1 MKTASRIFAALAILL
16 SDAMCAYVAY
26 AYCDLEWAGKYAGAS
41 APASTAFLFA
51 IPFVIAI
58 AVCIA
63 LSIIFKRRSRRN
75 PTNK

>member
-51 IPFVIAI
+51 IPFAIAI
-58 AVCIA
+58 VICAA
-63 LSIIFKRRSRRN
+63 LSIIFKRKSLR
-75 PTNK
+75 TATK